1 MGVCN
6 ILFEI
11 WESFY
16 WVISYFYTWNATV
29 VASYIYCSRILYWSL
44 NFLNFRYKRTQAEAH
59 TLSLVQKEL
68 SHLDSLLSADVAILR
83 DKIEESSREY
93 LNAQ

>member
-1 MGVCN
+1 MFITGLTNHSKDQDLQASHKTVGYCPRN
-6 ILFEI
+6 I
-11 WESFY
+11 
-16 WVISYFYTWNATV
+16 
-29 VASYIYCSRILYWSL
+29 CSSDLSPL
-44 NFLNFRYKRTQAEAH
+44 TLHFVTFCFRYQKTQAEAQ

-93 LNAQ
+93 LQAQ

>member
-1 MGVCN
+1 MKFPN
-6 ILFEI
+6 L
-11 WESFY
+11 
-16 WVISYFYTWNATV
+16 
-29 VASYIYCSRILYWSL
+29 
-44 NFLNFRYKRTQAEAH
+44 RYKRTQAEAH

-68 SHLDSLLSADVAILR
+68 SHLDTLLSADVAILR